1 MICAY
6 FLSKHPVCSLD
17 SCLCFSAAPAFSQ
30 VKRSHVK
37 LHVYSYITSECDTK
51 ILHNKKLPS
60 CVRVLWRRRGPREWA
75 EYSWLFKPDQ
85 EPSHQGLRSCAQ
97 IRSLNLWRLAHNE
110 GGFFLI
116 VSHLYFMHGWRGIKL
131 KNVVIEK
138 WNQDWSGWFNS
149 LIIRL

>member
-6 FLSKHPVCSLD
+6 FRILSKHPVCSLD

-85 EPSHQGLRSCAQ
+85 EPSHQGLRSCVQ

-110 GGFFLI
+110 GGLFFLLCLTFI
-116 VSHLYFMHGWRGIKL
+116 SCMAEEVLNWRML
-131 KNVVIEK
+131 WSKNE
-138 WNQDWSGWFNS
+138 
-149 LIIRL
+149 IRTGLVGSIHW